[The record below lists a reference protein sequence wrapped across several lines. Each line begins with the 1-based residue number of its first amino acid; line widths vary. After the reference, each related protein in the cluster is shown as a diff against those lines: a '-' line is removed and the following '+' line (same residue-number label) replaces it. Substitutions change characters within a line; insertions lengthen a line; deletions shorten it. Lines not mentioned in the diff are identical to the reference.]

1 MKAPRNPVPMSG
13 LARRIATATIGGG
26 LLIGLTYAGG
36 WAFGLAVLALGL
48 AAQYEVYRLFER
60 QGIAPWRIAGLVL
73 GALLALRGFHDGM
86 LAAAALWCLVLV
98 VSVTFV
104 NTGKVMQQL
113 AATVLAAVYPT
124 ALLAFL
130 TDIRLGEGPAFLLT
144 LTVLLLIWATD
155 TFAYASGKIA
165 GRHPLA
171 PAVSPSKTWE
181 GFWGGILGALL
192 VVTLLR
198 FTLLGF
204 LAWHH
209 ALALALLCSLATQAG
224 DLAASRFKRDA
235 QVKDYGSL
243 LPGHGGLLD
252 RFDGA
257 LAAAPVSYC
266 YLVYV
271 ARALAV

>member
-1 MKAPRNPVPMSG
+1 MSG
-13 LARRIATATIGGG
+13 LARRIATATLGGA

-36 WAFGLAVLALGL
+36 WFFGLSVLALGL
-48 AAQYEVYRLFER
+48 AAQHEIYRLFER
-60 QGIAPWRIAGLVL
+60 QGIAPWRMAGLVL

-86 LAAAALWCLVLV
+86 MAAAALWFLVLV
-98 VSVTFV
+98 AGACLV
-104 NTGKVMQQL
+104 NSGKVLQQL
-113 AATVLAAVYPT
+113 AATVLGAVYPT

-130 TDIRLGEGPAFLLT
+130 TDIRLGAGPAFELT
-144 LTVLLLIWATD
+144 LAVFLLIWATD
-155 TFAYASGKIA
+155 TFAYASGKTL

-181 GFWGGILGALL
+181 GFIGGILGAIL

-198 FTLLGF
+198 LTLVGF

-209 ALALALLCSLATQAG
+209 ALVLALLCSLATHAG
-224 DLAASRFKRDA
+224 DLAASRFKREA
-235 QVKDYGSL
+235 QVKDSGTL

-257 LAAAPVSYC
+257 IVAAPVSYC

-271 ARALAV
+271 ARALAD